1 MDPLTH
7 TLIATGLCAVFFYSG
22 YAYAW
27 LKIRPL
33 IVQQIEELTA
43 EGRIRIVIENDDE
56 DTARDDRLG

>member
-27 LKIRPL
+27 LKLRTI
-33 IVQQIEELTA
+33 IVQQIEMMA
-43 EGRIRIVIENDDE
+43 NEGRIVIVEDDDE
-56 DTARDDRLG
+56 NTARDDRLG

>member
-27 LKIRPL
+27 VKLRTI
-33 IVQQIEELTA
+33 IVQQIDLMAA
-43 EGRIRIVIENDDE
+43 EGRIVIENDDE
-56 DTARDDRLG
+56 DIARDDRLG

>member
-27 LKIRPL
+27 LKLRTI
-33 IVQQIEELTA
+33 IVKQIELMAA
-43 EGRIRIVIENDDE
+43 EGQIVIVEDDDE
-56 DTARDDRLG
+56 NTARDDRLG

>member
-27 LKIRPL
+27 LKLRTI
-33 IVQQIEELTA
+33 IVQQIDLMAA
-43 EGRIRIVIENDDE
+43 EGRIVIENDDE
-56 DTARDDRLG
+56 DIARDDRLG

>member
-27 LKIRPL
+27 LKLRTI
-33 IVQQIEELTA
+33 IVQQIDLMAA
-43 EGRIRIVIENDDE
+43 EGRIVIENDDE
-56 DTARDDRLG
+56 NTTRDDRLG

>member
-27 LKIRPL
+27 LKLRTI
-33 IVQQIEELTA
+33 IVQQIDLMAA
-43 EGRIRIVIENDDE
+43 EGRIVIENDDE
-56 DTARDDRLG
+56 DTTRDDRLG

>member
-22 YAYAW
+22 YVYAW
-27 LKIRPL
+27 WKLRQSI
-33 IVQQIEELTA
+33 IEQVA
-43 EGRIRIVIENDDE
+43 DAASRIRFDIEDDDE

>member
-27 LKIRPL
+27 LKLRTF
-33 IVQQIEELTA
+33 IVQQIELMAA
-43 EGRIRIVIENDDE
+43 EGQIVIVEDDDE
-56 DTARDDRLG
+56 NTARDDRLG

>member
-27 LKIRPL
+27 HKLRTI
-33 IVQQIEELTA
+33 IEHQIELMA
-43 EGRIRIVIENDDE
+43 SEGRIVIEDDNE

>member
-27 LKIRPL
+27 LKLRTI
-33 IVQQIEELTA
+33 IVQQIEMMAE
-43 EGRIRIVIENDDE
+43 EGRVVIVEDDDE
-56 DTARDDRLG
+56 NTARDDRLG

>member
-1 MDPLTH
+1 MDPLIH

-27 LKIRPL
+27 LKLRTI
-33 IVQQIEELTA
+33 IVQQIDLMAA
-43 EGRIRIVIENDDE
+43 EGRIVIENDDE

>member
-27 LKIRPL
+27 LKLRTI
-33 IVQQIEELTA
+33 IVQQIEMMA
-43 EGRIRIVIENDDE
+43 SEGRVVIVEDDDE
-56 DTARDDRLG
+56 NTARDDRLG

>member
-27 LKIRPL
+27 LKLRTL
-33 IVQQIEELTA
+33 IVQQIELMAA
-43 EGRIRIVIENDDE
+43 EGQIVIVEDDDE
-56 DTARDDRLG
+56 NTARDDRLG